1 MKVFL
6 AILLPVLLVFGQE
19 LTEQQTQ
26 AGIEVRKRSM
36 EAVQKRFPSIAISDM
51 IEFYDE
57 NAADML
63 NEWRRRRIYQP
74 DTASPYLLMLADK
87 YAKIQ
92 ALRKI
97 SPENYAFNV
106 EQLRIEMQIRQ
117 LSFQIKD
124 AQQENKSAAEIHELK
139 TKLAELLKDS
149 FAKIQQKQEQEVRVL
164 ENKLNELKT
173 QVETRNRN
181 KDIILQQKFKLLTG
195 SDWIE

>member
-63 NEWRRRRIYQP
+63 NEWRRRCIYQP